1 VLFLDLD
8 RFKVIPDSL
17 GHDTGDSLL
26 IDVAARLKAVLRPG
40 DTVSRFGGDE
50 FTILCDEIDGERDAI
65 IIAERVGEAVAA
77 PFVLD
82 DTEAFLT
89 ASVGIAM
96 AAGRDARPEA
106 LIRDADAAMYR
117 AKERGKSRYELF
129 DEAMRKRAIERLHTE
144 NALHRAI
151 ERGEL
156 RVHYQPMVE
165 LATGLVDGVEALVRW
180 QHPERGLML
189 PAQFILLAEETG
201 QIVELGEW
209 VLRDACMQHRR
220 WMREHGD
227 GGPLRLS
234 VNLSARQLA
243 QPDLVANVASALE
256 DTGMAAAAL
265 CLEITES
272 VVVQDTEMAIEALN
286 ALRAQGVLIGID
298 DFGTGYAS
306 LTLLKRIPADLLKV
320 DRSFVAGLG
329 TDPQDTPIVRS
340 VVRLAEALGIAAVAE
355 GVETPE
361 QLAELQ
367 AVECRYAQGFLF
379 ARAMPPEQ
387 IGEVL
392 AAGRRL

>member
-1 VLFLDLD
+1 
-8 RFKVIPDSL
+8 
-17 GHDTGDSLL
+17 
-26 IDVAARLKAVLRPG
+26 
-40 DTVSRFGGDE
+40 
-50 FTILCDEIDGERDAI
+50 
-65 IIAERVGEAVAA
+65 
-77 PFVLD
+77 
-82 DTEAFLT
+82 
-89 ASVGIAM
+89 
-96 AAGRDARPEA
+96 
-106 LIRDADAAMYR
+106 MYR

-144 NALHRAI
+144 NSLHRAI

-256 DTGMAAAAL
+256 DTGMAAADL

-329 TDPQDTPIVRS
+329 TDHQDTPIVRS
-340 VVRLAEALGIAAVAE
+340 VVRLAEALGLAAVAE